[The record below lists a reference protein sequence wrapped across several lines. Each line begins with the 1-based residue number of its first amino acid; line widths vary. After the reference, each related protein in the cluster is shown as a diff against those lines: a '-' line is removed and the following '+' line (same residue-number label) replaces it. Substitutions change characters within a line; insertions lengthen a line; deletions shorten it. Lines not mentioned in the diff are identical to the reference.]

1 MQPTNLTPGTARA
14 CVALLAPLLLCPPA
28 AAALCPD
35 EPTPAAQDEDTRA
48 LRRIVH
54 LTSGST
60 VRGVVRRGE
69 DGWEVKQG
77 GAWQRLPLAA
87 IERIQLE
94 RDALAEWR
102 KRQRSARKDG
112 LEARAQLGA
121 WSFENGLLEEG
132 LGTLE
137 RVLED
142 HADQPTALAAI
153 TGHAHRFAVPR
164 VEPRAEDGASST
176 DELRRWAAGR
186 GRTTRELAVLELARV
201 RDRDGLEGALARD
214 LFAGSFRR
222 RAFAAHALRRLF
234 PGHEVERLVHRA
246 VLDGADQVR
255 EQAAYALRDAGKVGV
270 IVPVARAMESSHHRV
285 RTQAAEALGNMGY
298 PSAVEPLMAR
308 LAAVQGAGEHNV
320 PHSYIFVGTQFAYIQ
335 DFKVEVAQFQAAA
348 DPEVN
353 ILVQG
358 NVLEAGV
365 HGVKEVQFTT
375 EGRAIRSALEK
386 LTGADPGNTNRAWL
400 RWWEENADGWR
411 ATARADDAPRTRTTD

>member
-1 MQPTNLTPGTARA
+1 M
-14 CVALLAPLLLCPPA
+14 
-28 AAALCPD
+28 
-35 EPTPAAQDEDTRA
+35 
-48 LRRIVH
+48 
-54 LTSGST
+54 
-60 VRGVVRRGE
+60 
-69 DGWEVKQG
+69 
-77 GAWQRLPLAA
+77 
-87 IERIQLE
+87 
-94 RDALAEWR
+94 
-102 KRQRSARKDG
+102 
-112 LEARAQLGA
+112 
-121 WSFENGLLEEG
+121 
-132 LGTLE
+132 
-137 RVLED
+137 
-142 HADQPTALAAI
+142 
-153 TGHAHRFAVPR
+153 
-164 VEPRAEDGASST
+164 
-176 DELRRWAAGR
+176 
-186 GRTTRELAVLELARV
+186 
-201 RDRDGLEGALARD
+201 
-214 LFAGSFRR
+214 
-222 RAFAAHALRRLF
+222 
-234 PGHEVERLVHRA
+234 
-246 VLDGADQVR
+246 R